1 MENGLTKA
9 AVLRW
14 VFLAAALAALNA
26 SLTFSNLW
34 PTLAIRLNAD
44 VSIEFAVCVLALILA
59 HRWLKPRWPGV
70 ASPATERCLAV
81 LWVVLILGRYV
92 DVTVRSLYGRDV
104 DLYWDL
110 QFVPDVSAMFA
121 FVGVTQ

>member
-1 MENGLTKA
+1 MA
-9 AVLRW
+9 AVWRW
-14 VFLAAALAALNA
+14 VFLTVALAALNA

-34 PTLAIRLNAD
+34 PTLAIRLNRD
-44 VSIEFAVCVLALILA
+44 VSIELAVCVLALILA
-59 HRWLKPRWPGV
+59 HRWLRPRWPGV

-92 DVTVRSLYGRDV
+92 DVTVRSLYGRDL

-110 QFVPDVSAMFA
+110 QFVPDVSAMPSW
-121 FVGVTQ
+121 